1 MSESKLVS
9 VQRYKH
15 SAMQIILSEPTN
27 ETVCVCVCAPNVE
40 KNAGQNGNA
49 VIRLDGSGADCAEA
63 KSLIM
68 QTVNSERSD
77 SRDGRRDDRDRA
89 DEHKR
94 RIEIPSHK
102 VGTVIGRGGS
112 MIKELQAKFRVY
124 IKVDRDENPNRNIDV
139 MISGNRSD
147 VELAENEI
155 MKLTR
160 DDDMPAR
167 QQHSEPEPVDVEPA
181 IDWQAAAK
189 QCVRHIYTF
198 RLFPSHNSWLN
209 LDFRHNAL

>member
-1 MSESKLVS
+1 M
-9 VQRYKH
+9 Y
-15 SAMQIILSEPTN
+15 
-27 ETVCVCVCAPNVE
+27 VCARSNVE

-49 VIRLDGSGADCAEA
+49 VIRLDGNGADCAAA
-63 KSLIM
+63 KSMIM

-77 SRDGRRDDRDRA
+77 SRDGRRDDRDKA

-147 VELAENEI
+147 VEMAENEI

-167 QQHSEPEPVDVEPA
+167 QPHSEPEPVDVEPA

-189 QCVRHIYTF
+189 QCVRPIFFDLSTF
-198 RLFPSHNSWLN
+198 RCYADTKFWIFVTTLCMCRRRQHGHAGPNCRRCKKTFTPSMSK
-209 LDFRHNAL
+209 